1 MDQGLCSPVPC
12 RSPDDGELDRAD
24 ADLAAD
30 RHGAAL
36 QRGRTVLARWPDH
49 PRALALLGRVAL
61 HRDQPD
67 AALEPLRRA
76 VALEPRLD
84 VRIWLALSLD
94 GVGRRREALL
104 QIEEAVASMPPTP
117 AANFAVAMLLERL
130 GRPADA
136 VRHYAAC
143 LALDPD
149 RADAHHRH
157 GRALQAT
164 GDIAGAIASYRR
176 AIRLRETG
184 TEAAKVLSDL
194 SSGLACLGRFDE
206 AHARALAAIG
216 LDPDCAEAQN
226 NAGHALLNLDRSAEA
241 VAFYD
246 AALAVRADYPTAR
259 FGRAVALLKSGDFA
273 RGWAEYEW
281 RWRDCQRPR
290 PDLAAAAWT
299 GEALGGRTILL
310 HAEQGF
316 GDTLQFV
323 RFAPM
328 VAARGGRVVLEVP
341 RPLVRLLRA
350 VDGVAEVVA
359 CGDPLPP
366 FDLHCPMASLPLRVG
381 LSIDG
386 IPAAPY
392 LAGPVPRR
400 PAAAAH
406 GLTVGLVWAGDP
418 RPAALRSNL
427 IDRRR
432 STTPATLAPLL
443 DLAGVRFVS
452 FQVGAAPGELEP
464 HGLADAVAGVADFAD
479 TAARLAG
486 IDLLITV
493 DTAMAHLAGGLGLPV
508 WMLSRHDGCWRWLE
522 RRADTP
528 WYPTMRI
535 FRQPAPGD
543 WSAVIAEVRIALQS
557 AARAGSGLPHL
568 EPLKSVSKGSALG
581 GIEP

>member
-1 MDQGLCSPVPC
+1 MDQCLCPPAPSG
-12 RSPDDGELDRAD
+12 PDDGELDRAD
-24 ADLAAD
+24 RDLAAGRD
-30 RHGAAL
+30 EAAL
-36 QRGRTVLARWPDH
+36 RRGWSVLARRPDQA
-49 PRALALLGRVAL
+49 RALALLGRVAL
-61 HRDQPD
+61 HREQPE

-84 VRIWLALSLD
+84 ARIWLALCLD
-94 GVGRRREALL
+94 GVGRRGDALL
-104 QIEEAVASMPPTP
+104 QIGEAVAAMPRT
-117 AANFAVAMLLERL
+117 ASANFAVAMLLERL
-130 GRPADA
+130 GCPADA

-164 GDIAGAIASYRR
+164 GDLEGAIASYHR
-176 AIRLRETG
+176 AIRLRGTGTG
-184 TEAAKVLSDL
+184 TEAARVFSDL

-206 AHARALAAIG
+206 AHANALGAIG
-216 LDPDCAEAQN
+216 LDPGCAEAQN

-259 FGRAVALLKSGDFA
+259 FGRAVALLKSGDFT

-281 RWRDCQRPR
+281 RWRDCQTPR
-290 PDLAAAAWT
+290 PDLAAPHWT
-299 GEALGGRTILL
+299 GEPLRGRTILL

-341 RPLVRLLRA
+341 RPLVRLLRG
-350 VDGVAEVVA
+350 VDGVAEVVGG
-359 CGDPLPP
+359 GDPLPP

-392 LAGPVPRR
+392 LAGPASRR
-400 PAAAAH
+400 PADAAG
-406 GLTVGLVWAGDP
+406 GLRVGLVWAGDP

-432 STTPATLAPLL
+432 STTLATLAPLL
-443 DLAGVRFVS
+443 DLADMGFSS
-452 FQVGAAPGELEP
+452 FQLGAAPDELER
-464 HGLADAVAGVADFAD
+464 HGLPDAVAGVADFAD
-479 TAARLAG
+479 TAARLAE
-486 IDLLITV
+486 IDLLVTV

-543 WSAVIAEVRIALQS
+543 WASVVVEVRAALTV
-557 AARAGSGLPHL
+557 AARAGSAWLDQD
-568 EPLKSVSKGSALG
+568 A
-581 GIEP
+581 

>member
-1 MDQGLCSPVPC
+1 MTQCPSPPEA
-12 RSPDDGELDRAD
+12 RRLQDDGQLDHAD
-24 ADLAAD
+24 RDLAAG
-30 RHGAAL
+30 RHEAAL
-36 QRGRTVLARWPDH
+36 QLGWSVLGRRPDH

-61 HRDQPD
+61 HRGQPD
-67 AALEPLRRA
+67 VALEPLRRA
-76 VALEPRLD
+76 VELEPRLD

-94 GVGRRREALL
+94 GVGRRRDALL
-104 QIEEAVASMPPTP
+104 QIEEAVASMPRT
-117 AANFAVAMLLERL
+117 ASANFAVAMLLERL
-130 GRPADA
+130 GYPADA

-164 GDIAGAIASYRR
+164 GDIASAIASYRQ
-176 AIRLRETG
+176 AIRLRDTG
-184 TEAAKVLSDL
+184 SEAAKVLSDL

-206 AHARALAAIG
+206 AYARARVAIG
-216 LDPDCAEAQN
+216 IDPDCAEAQN

-246 AALAVRADYPTAR
+246 AALAVRPDYPTAR

-273 RGWAEYEW
+273 RGWPEYEW
-281 RWRDCQRPR
+281 RWQDCQRPR
-290 PDLAAAAWT
+290 PDLAAPAWT

-323 RFAPM
+323 RFAPL

-350 VDGVAEVVA
+350 MGGVAEVVG

-381 LSIDG
+381 LSIDS

-392 LAGPVPRR
+392 LDPVARR
-400 PAAAAH
+400 PAEATGA
-406 GLTVGLVWAGDP
+406 LTVGLVWAGDP

-432 STTPATLAPLL
+432 STTLATLAPLL
-443 DLAGVRFVS
+443 DLAGIRFVS
-452 FQVGAAPGELEP
+452 FQLGAASDDLER
-464 HGLADAVAGVADFAD
+464 HGLPDALAGVADFAD

-522 RRADTP
+522 RRTDTP

-543 WSAVIAEVRIALQS
+543 WAGMIDEVRSMLGT
-557 AARAGSGLPHL
+557 AARAGSAWLR
-568 EPLKSVSKGSALG
+568 
-581 GIEP
+581 

>member
-1 MDQGLCSPVPC
+1 MDQCLCPPASRAP
-12 RSPDDGELDRAD
+12 SDDGLLDRAD
-24 ADLAAD
+24 ADLAAG
-30 RHGAAL
+30 RHEAAL
-36 QRGRTVLARWPDH
+36 QRVWSVLARWPDH

-84 VRIWLALSLD
+84 VRIWLALCLD
-94 GVGRRREALL
+94 GIGRRRDALL
-104 QIEEAVASMPPTP
+104 QIGEAVAAMPRT
-117 AANFAVAMLLERL
+117 ASAHFAVAMLLERL
-130 GRPADA
+130 GCSADA

-143 LALDPD
+143 LTQAPD
-149 RADAHHRH
+149 RVDAHHRH

-164 GDIAGAIASYRR
+164 GDVEGALVSYRR
-176 AIRLRETG
+176 AIRLRDTG
-184 TEAAKVLSDL
+184 VDAARIFSDL

-206 AHARALAAIG
+206 AHANAVRAIG

-226 NAGHALLNLDRSAEA
+226 NAGHALLNLDRSADA

-273 RGWAEYEW
+273 RGWPEYEW
-281 RWRDCQRPR
+281 RWRDCQTPR
-290 PDLAAAAWT
+290 ADLAAPPWT
-299 GEALGGRTILL
+299 GEALHGRTILL

-323 RFAPM
+323 RFAPA

-341 RPLVRLLRA
+341 GPLVRLLRG
-350 VDGVAEVVA
+350 VDGVAGVVR
-359 CGDPLPP
+359 CGDPLPA
-366 FDLHCPMASLPLRVG
+366 FDLHCPMASLPLRLG
-381 LSIDG
+381 LSIDR

-392 LAGPVPRR
+392 LAGP
-400 PAAAAH
+400 AAAGPVDAPG

-418 RPAALRSNL
+418 RPGVLRSNL

-452 FQVGAAPGELEP
+452 FQLGAVPGELER
-464 HGLADAVAGVADFAD
+464 HGLADAVADVADFAD

-535 FRQPAPGD
+535 FRQSAPGD
-543 WSAVIAEVRIALQS
+543 WDAVVAEVRTALE
-557 AARAGSGLPHL
+557 AAALS
-568 EPLKSVSKGSALG
+568 GSAWLHRSS
-581 GIEP
+581 